1 MGVSD
6 NRQLAALR
14 ELFLQKCF
22 NIVEDGVE
30 CGDFRMKD
38 VAGCLGISSQ
48 VASKIVNPTNPRILT
63 AFELFR
69 MSVLIRR
76 PIMEIIP
83 ADFYLTA
90 EELKDTGLCNALNA
104 VAEETSEM
112 SFLIESYKQL
122 PESCRQ
128 SILMLLRT
136 MREMATK
143 LTTERG

>member
-6 NRQLAALR
+6 NKQLAALR
-14 ELFLQKCF
+14 GMFLQNCF
-22 NIVEDGVE
+22 DIVEKGVE
-30 CGDFRMKD
+30 GGDFKMKD
-38 VAGCLGISSQ
+38 VAECLGISSQ

-69 MSVLIRR
+69 MSVLIR
-76 PIMEIIP
+76 MEIIP

-104 VAEETSEM
+104 VAAETSEM

-128 SILMLLRT
+128 SILMLIRT
-136 MREMATK
+136 MREMAKK

>member
-6 NRQLAALR
+6 NMQLAALR

-69 MSVLIRR
+69 MSILIRK
-76 PIMEIIP
+76 PITEIIP
-83 ADFYLTA
+83 TDFYLTA
-90 EELKDTGLCNALNA
+90 EELKDADLCATLS
-104 VAEETSEM
+104 VAAADTSET
-112 SFLIESYKQL
+112 SFLIESYRQL
-122 PESCRQ
+122 PENCKR
-128 SILMLLRT
+128 SIVILIRT
-136 MREMATK
+136 MTEMIKKT
-143 LTTERG
+143 

>member
-6 NRQLAALR
+6 NKQLAALR
-14 ELFLQKCF
+14 GMFLQNCF
-22 NIVEDGVE
+22 DIVEKGVE
-30 CGDFRMKD
+30 GGDFKMKD
-38 VAGCLGISSQ
+38 VAECLGISSQ

-104 VAEETSEM
+104 VAAETSEM

-128 SILMLLRT
+128 SILILLRT